1 MQAQVNQSAFTLFI
15 STQINTSK
23 NMRLV
28 FLIYLTIMINTQAKS
43 EEAVFGG
50 GCFWCTE
57 AIFQEIKGVESV
69 QPGYSGGT
77 VINPSYREVCTGRTG
92 HAEVIRIEFDPNEIA
107 YAKLLEVFFLT
118 HDPTS
123 LNRQGADVGTQYRS
137 AVFYSN
143 PQQQQTALDLI
154 EKLNEQK
161 VYPQPIV
168 TTVEAL
174 INFYPAENYHNDY
187 YEKNRNEAYCRFV
200 IQPKMEKFKAAFET
214 LLKEEK

>member
-1 MQAQVNQSAFTLFI
+1 
-15 STQINTSK
+15 
-23 NMRLV
+23 MRLV
-28 FLIYLTIMINTQAKS
+28 LLIYLTIMTNTQAKS

-57 AIFQEIKGVESV
+57 AIFQEIKGVQSV

-77 VINPSYREVCTGRTG
+77 IINPSYREVCTGRTG
-92 HAEVIRIEFDPNEIA
+92 HAEVIRIEFDPKEIA
-107 YAKLLEVFFLT
+107 YEKLLEVFFLT

-137 AVFYSN
+137 AVFYST
-143 PQQQQTALDLI
+143 PQQQQTALHLI

-161 VYPQPIV
+161 VYPQAIV

-174 INFYPAENYHNDY
+174 SNFYPAENYHNDY
-187 YEKNRNEAYCRFV
+187 YEKNKNEAYCRFV
-200 IQPKMEKFKAAFET
+200 IQPKMEKFKAAFED
-214 LLKEEK
+214 LLKEDK

>member
-1 MQAQVNQSAFTLFI
+1 
-15 STQINTSK
+15 
-23 NMRLV
+23 MRLV
-28 FLIYLTIMINTQAKS
+28 LLIYMTIMTNTQAKS

-57 AIFQEIKGVESV
+57 AIFQEIKGVQNV

-77 VINPSYREVCTGRTG
+77 IINPSYREVCTGRTG
-92 HAEVIRIEFDPNEIA
+92 HAEVIRIEFDPNEIT

-161 VYPQPIV
+161 VYPQAIV

-174 INFYPAENYHNDY
+174 SNFYPAENYHNDY
-187 YEKNRNEAYCRFV
+187 YEKNKNEAYCRLV
-200 IQPKMEKFKAAFET
+200 IQPKMEKFKAAFEE
-214 LLKEEK
+214 LLKKGK